1 MQAEQFNL
9 LRDSVRISYESLIL
23 FWADSRA
30 RVTIIVGVLVWG
42 QRSLKLD
49 RESFATSYRVSVIVF
64 KNFSIFFKVF

>member
-9 LRDSVRISYESLIL
+9 LRDSVRISYESLI
-23 FWADSRA
+23 FAWADSRP
-30 RVTIIVGVLVWG
+30 RVTIVVGVLVWG

-64 KNFSIFFKVF
+64 KNFSIFIKAF